1 MRRPGFILLN
11 GLAWV
16 GILALAGLALA
27 VVRLLGFPGVLIL
40 GLLTTLICVS
50 ADLSRDVPTW
60 SRGMFE
66 SRGTRRTEAEREDG
80 RQDAASLGYYRGCGF
95 VLIAAGL
102 AGTVW
107 ELW

>member
-1 MRRPGFILLN
+1 MHRSAFILLN
-11 GLAWV
+11 GLAWA
-16 GILALAGLALA
+16 GILALVGLALA

-40 GLLTTLICVS
+40 GLLTTLVCVS

-60 SRGMFE
+60 SRDMFA
-66 SRGTRRTEAEREDG
+66 SRGERRTLEEREAG
-80 RQDAASLGYYRGCGF
+80 KQEAASLGYYRGCGF

-102 AGTVW
+102 VGTVW